1 MALEKHVAGCAQ
13 RWTKALAVCLWLL
26 AFIAVIAYVGASRR
40 DGSLAPFPTTALSG
54 AGLMIAASA
63 GTVLVWAR
71 PRNALGWLFSAV
83 ACLLA
88 FAAGSSAYATYAI
101 AVRGGGAPLGRLAL
115 WASVWAWVPALGLAL
130 MVVPLLLP
138 DGRLPSAAWRP
149 YLRFLLLC
157 MGAYTVI
164 NMIAPIS
171 ADDSGLPSVNNPY
184 GIGAAR
190 ALLNPLLSIGDFL
203 ALLFVL
209 ASLASLLLRYRHG
222 DALLR
227 ARLAWTLL
235 GGAPLAAYVLLMVA
249 GAWLPRAAQAAGPT
263 FALCAACVPLG
274 ATFGLL
280 RPHAAKLGPVVEHRP
295 PAGGQAVGPGRVSD
309 LAEAREYASEQP
321 STGKGRAA

>member
-1 MALEKHVAGCAQ
+1 M
-13 RWTKALAVCLWLL
+13 
-26 AFIAVIAYVGASRR
+26 
-40 DGSLAPFPTTALSG
+40 
-54 AGLMIAASA
+54 
-63 GTVLVWAR
+63 
-71 PRNALGWLFSAV
+71 
-83 ACLLA
+83 
-88 FAAGSSAYATYAI
+88 
-101 AVRGGGAPLGRLAL
+101 
-115 WASVWAWVPALGLAL
+115 WAWVPALGLAL

-171 ADDSGLPSVNNPY
+171 ADDSGLPSVGNPY
-184 GIGAAR
+184 GIVAAR
-190 ALLNPLLSIGDFL
+190 TLLDPLLSIGDFL

-209 ASLASLLLRYRHG
+209 AGVASLLLRYRHG
-222 DALLR
+222 DGLLR

-274 ATFGLL
+274 ATIGLL
-280 RPHAAKLGPVVEHRP
+280 RPRSAGRLGP
-295 PAGGQAVGPGRVSD
+295 GG
-309 LAEAREYASEQP
+309 
-321 STGKGRAA
+321 